1 MESRDGVG
9 MRVEEGQATE
19 CDSNRAVVV
28 DVISSLSAVSQENA
42 ASTEETTASMEELNA
57 TINLL
62 AQVAKDLKDIA
73 ESLEKDVAFFQL

>member
-1 MESRDGVG
+1 MLF
-9 MRVEEGQATE
+9 AIL
-19 CDSNRAVVV
+19 CDSNRAIVV

-62 AQVAKDLKDIA
+62 AQAAKDLKDIA